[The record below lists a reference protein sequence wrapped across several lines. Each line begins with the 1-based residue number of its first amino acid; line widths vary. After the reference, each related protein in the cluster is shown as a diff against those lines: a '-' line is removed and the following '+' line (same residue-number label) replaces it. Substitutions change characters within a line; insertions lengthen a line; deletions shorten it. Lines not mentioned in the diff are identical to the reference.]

1 MPIVRNVL
9 AVLLIATFIILAL
22 LHVYWAMGGQ
32 FGQAASVPS
41 VDGKRLFDPSP
52 QATLIVAG
60 ALLACACAIAG
71 AAGWLG
77 GAIPAYVFRA
87 ITMLLSLVFF
97 LRAIGDFRYVG
108 FFQRAGDSPFAY
120 WDLRL
125 YSPLCLLVGLAG
137 LVVGRSK
144 P

>member
-1 MPIVRNVL
+1 MRNVL
-9 AVLLIATFIILAL
+9 AVLLIATFVILAL
-22 LHVYWAMGGQ
+22 LHVYWAIGGQ

-41 VDGKRLFDPSP
+41 VDGRRLFDPSP
-52 QATLIVAG
+52 RSTLMVAA

-71 AAGWLG
+71 TAGWLG
-77 GAIPAYVFRA
+77 EAVPASVFRA
-87 ITMLLSLVFF
+87 VTMLVSLVFL

-125 YSPLCLLVGLAG
+125 YSPLCLLIGAAA
-137 LVVGRSK
+137 LVVARSK